1 MSGTIAAKIRYEN
14 ASYQTYGELPRIG
27 TYAPDISLV
36 NTKLQN
42 ISLANFSGQRKI
54 MFIGVSIDTDVFA
67 RSVLRFDEYAAGQ
80 ENLALLVVTYDLPFA
95 HSRFRKAH
103 DLQNITGL
111 SAIRHAGF
119 GENYG
124 VRILDGPLAGMYSP
138 AVLVIDE
145 NNSIVHREHLEDFT
159 AEPDYT
165 AAFRALGINIDS

>member
-42 ISLANFSGQRKI
+42 VSLANFSGQRKI

-159 AEPDYT
+159 AEPDYK